1 MLPVTGKYTVVH
13 NLVVFGVPYCKFRIL
28 QQLIETNILSFDCLL
43 QSKDFKRLVVLEKL
57 DLQLNKFGARLRE
70 AREAKEM
77 RVVDFYTPITPHVS
91 NCSAMEHG
99 KRPVGKRFLYD
110 VMNYHHINP
119 AWMYDGEGEMF
130 EETKVGESEIAL
142 PPYER
147 GVPFFN
153 VNMSEISFEEYGL
166 FNEAPEYYVNYRPF
180 NDCDA
185 YLPIY
190 GDSMYPR
197 YASGEIIAVREIHNF
212 NIIQWGEAY
221 LVVADDRANNM
232 TTVKLLFEHPDE
244 KKIVLRS
251 SNPNFKG
258 DTVVDRNCI
267 KRMFLVKGKVTRNQ
281 L

>member
-1 MLPVTGKYTVVH
+1 MK
-13 NLVVFGVPYCKFRIL
+13 
-28 QQLIETNILSFDCLL
+28 E
-43 QSKDFKRLVVLEKL
+43 L
-57 DLQLNKFGARLRE
+57 DLQSNKFGERLRKV
-70 AREAKEM
+70 REAKGM
-77 RVVDFYTPITPHVS
+77 RVVDFYTPITRHVS
-91 NCSAMEHG
+91 NCSAIEHF
-99 KRPVGKRFLYD
+99 KRPVGKRLLDD
-110 VMNYHHINP
+110 VISHYHVNP

-130 EETKVGESEIAL
+130 DETNVDESVPA
-142 PPYER
+142 PYER

-153 VNMSEISFEEYGL
+153 VNMSEIAFGEYGL
-166 FNEAPEYYVNYRPF
+166 FNDAPEYYVNYRPF

-197 YASGEIIAVREIHNF
+197 YASGEIIAVREIQNF
-212 NIIQWGEAY
+212 NVIQWGEAY
-221 LVVADDRANNM
+221 LVIADDLANNM

-258 DTVVDRNCI
+258 DTVVDRSCI